1 MCIINLIGKLA
12 VEERH
17 KWASLWA
24 LPSISQTE
32 EAKNLAATVPS
43 PPNTIITPQLQTTP
57 SALNSQPTTVNASAL
72 MGSQS
77 PPTSSIRPQPQA
89 TPFALNSQPTTVNA
103 LALVGPTA
111 MSPQFQT
118 TPSAASTFHDP
129 AMPQSGVA
137 QSPRPVSPMTQFLES
152 TSPLDSFNWA
162 EDMYNGMSKSLNSFD
177 FSGINFSSNPSSD
190 SRPVFG
196 MDQHW
201 NLSGGSIA
209 PINSMSNTTFPSALP
224 MLTMSTTTSA
234 DSANIPINSM
244 FNTTFPSALPM
255 STTTTAD
262 ANGPVLALNP
272 TTNASINSM
281 SNTTFPSALPMSTT
295 TIADANGPVLA
306 LNTTTNM
313 LPSGIT
319 DGTDGTTKEDDKFKK
334 RKSYEERNA
343 HCILPEGSR
352 CPRKSRRIEGAENE
366 KTAGPKKR
374 NANVNKKGKGSKG
387 KK

>member
-1 MCIINLIGKLA
+1 M
-12 VEERH
+12 
-17 KWASLWA
+17 
-24 LPSISQTE
+24 
-32 EAKNLAATVPS
+32 AATVPS

-103 LALVGPTA
+103 LALVGLTA

-190 SRPVFG
+190 S
-196 MDQHW
+196 
-201 NLSGGSIA
+201 
-209 PINSMSNTTFPSALP
+209 
-224 MLTMSTTTSA
+224 
-234 DSANIPINSM
+234 
-244 FNTTFPSALPM
+244 
-255 STTTTAD
+255 
-262 ANGPVLALNP
+262 
-272 TTNASINSM
+272 
-281 SNTTFPSALPMSTT
+281 
-295 TIADANGPVLA
+295 
-306 LNTTTNM
+306 
-313 LPSGIT
+313 
-319 DGTDGTTKEDDKFKK
+319 
-334 RKSYEERNA
+334 
-343 HCILPEGSR
+343 
-352 CPRKSRRIEGAENE
+352 
-366 KTAGPKKR
+366 
-374 NANVNKKGKGSKG
+374 
-387 KK
+387 